1 MQNLFIVL
9 AIATALSSCQNHYTM
24 EISLTDSLSVK
35 HDTIQEFF
43 YSTNDTTAYSEAA
56 RRFWTYKSIVKRI
69 NIKNKSDRPEPKHFG
84 LYEGQRAI
92 LFPQRRVEQLQETAA
107 FRLKKEYEQLVS
119 QPINRNL
126 LEHVND
132 TAR

>member
-24 EISLTDSLSVK
+24 EISLTDSLAVK

-43 YSTNDTTAYSEAA
+43 NSTNDTTAYLEAA

-69 NIKNKSDRPEPKHFG
+69 NIENKSDRPEPKQFR
-84 LYEGQRAI
+84 LYQGQRAV
-92 LFPQRRVEQLQETAA
+92 LLSQRRVEQLLEIAV
-107 FRLKKEYEQLVS
+107 FRLKKEYEQLVR
-119 QPINRNL
+119 QPINRAL
-126 LEHVND
+126 LEHVRD